1 MIHPKNNKKGFT
13 LAEVLITLGIIG
25 VVAALT
31 IPGLIANHR
40 KKVVE
45 VRLKKFYST
54 YMNAIEMSQSEN
66 GDLSTWDYATQSV
79 GTNSSNAENFQF
91 FNKYLF
97 QYMQGIQICEQTKCP
112 DVTVDPEVTT
122 NALGYSRYVFSDGS
136 CFGILTGGTTSSSF
150 VNIHGWYDYN
160 CSGNPNKAGR
170 DQFLFRMTLGSS
182 DNYVPFQFTNDS
194 KKISVATRTYL
205 LEHCKTKPADCG
217 ALIQYDGWNV
227 SKDYPIRL

>member
-1 MIHPKNNKKGFT
+1 MMHHENNKKGFT

-54 YMNAIEMSQSEN
+54 FMNAIEMSQSEN
-66 GDLSTWDYATQSV
+66 GDLSTWDYAPQNV
-79 GTNSSNAENFQF
+79 GTTSSIEKNEVF
-91 FNKYLF
+91 FNAYLFKYL
-97 QYMQGIQICEQTKCP
+97 QGIRKCAP
-112 DVTVDPEVTT
+112 RECLDVTVDLDVSDSGDT
-122 NALGYSRYVFSDGS
+122 YSRYVFSDGS
-136 CFGILTGGTTSSSF
+136 CFGILTGGTTSSY

-170 DQFLFRMTLGSS
+170 DQFLFKMTLGPSA
-182 DNYVPFQFTNDS
+182 NYMPFQFTNDS